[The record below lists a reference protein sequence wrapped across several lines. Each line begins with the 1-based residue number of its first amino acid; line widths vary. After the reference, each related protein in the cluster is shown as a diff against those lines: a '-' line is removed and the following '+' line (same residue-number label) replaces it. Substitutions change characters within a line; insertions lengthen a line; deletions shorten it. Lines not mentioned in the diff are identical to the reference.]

1 MQICIQDRMWAQDIM
16 DWDQLRYF
24 LELSRSGKLVA
35 AAARLGVNQTT
46 ISRRVQLLEKTLNTP
61 LFTRVSGAY
70 ALTEAGRR
78 LMPKAEMIETAFLD
92 IEKMSGESMQ
102 LSGSVRIGATEGYGT
117 QMLAPLL
124 AQLTQ
129 RHPQLRIDLLAV
141 PRIVNLSR
149 READIVLT
157 LERPSRGPY
166 LMTRLTDYA
175 LGLYAARS
183 YLDHHPPIRSKDDL
197 AGHPFI
203 SYIDELLFSKELSY
217 LSDLCSPEQI
227 VLRSTSVLAQQQ
239 AVLQGAGLAILP
251 VFLARNEPQLVPI
264 LPQHRLIRTF
274 WMLMPMEIK
283 DIARMR
289 LTWDFLRES
298 ASAMRE
304 ALMTQNSAP

>member
-1 MQICIQDRMWAQDIM
+1 M

-24 LELSRSGKLVA
+24 LELSRSGKLVS

-46 ISRRVQLLEKTLNTP
+46 ISRRVQLLEKTLNMP
-61 LFTRVSGAY
+61 LFTRLSGSY
-70 ALTEAGRR
+70 TLTEAGRR
-78 LMPKAEMIETAFLD
+78 LMPKAELIETAFLD
-92 IEKMSGESMQ
+92 IEKMSGENTQ
-102 LSGSVRIGATEGYGT
+102 ISGLVRIGATEGYGT

-129 RHPQLRIDLLAV
+129 QHPQLRIDLLAV

-175 LGLYAARS
+175 LGLYASRR
-183 YLDHHPPIRSKDDL
+183 YLAAHPPIRTKDDL
-197 AGHPFI
+197 VGHSFI

-217 LSDLCSPEQI
+217 LSDFCRPDQI

-251 VFLARNEPQLVPI
+251 FFLARNDADLIPV
-264 LPQHRLIRTF
+264 LPQNELLRTF
-274 WMLMPMEIK
+274 WMIMPVEIK

-298 ASAMRE
+298 ASAMRNILLSRDPT
-304 ALMTQNSAP
+304 ASL